1 MGCRRSMPLKAERR
15 MRSMQLILLALFPA
29 QVLARQGVVLTR
41 SGHTYQGYI
50 RIQPH
55 AVAVVNAAAGLH
67 MHLPQSS
74 LAAVLFQPDPVAPPL
89 AGTSELEWGALPAP
103 WRSDVVGGMH
113 QPGQVKVF
121 GGFFTVWGFGSQATA
136 DQEAFH
142 FVHKPAGPRSDLVA
156 RLAILRW
163 AEPPALAGLMMRA
176 GLSSRAACVFA
187 GVTAGRM
194 AVVGWREAEGAEL
207 QQAGGGRVPNPCWL
221 RLRRQDNFFAAFT
234 SINGRQWKLLHTG
247 QVDLADTIQAG
258 LAVAGTQP
266 ERQSAVGFDQVR
278 EAPRLWTGP
287 MLPRVHLVS
296 GSSIVGLID
305 RVDDQAVYFLGSPPR
320 EPVATRLVAQ
330 IQFDWPRR
338 FSPWRPGQTGVLLRT
353 GQFVEGTF
361 RGLEQGSVRISSV
374 LLGPQQFD
382 AEGEVAAILLRGA
395 TATPA
400 PVAVRTLD
408 GSTWLGRIEALGD
421 GEVLVQEAALGMCRV
436 PAYELAELRWPD

>member
-1 MGCRRSMPLKAERR
+1 
-15 MRSMQLILLALFPA
+15 
-29 QVLARQGVVLTR
+29 
-41 SGHTYQGYI
+41 
-50 RIQPH
+50 
-55 AVAVVNAAAGLH
+55 
-67 MHLPQSS
+67 
-74 LAAVLFQPDPVAPPL
+74 
-89 AGTSELEWGALPAP
+89 
-103 WRSDVVGGMH
+103 
-113 QPGQVKVF
+113 
-121 GGFFTVWGFGSQATA
+121 
-136 DQEAFH
+136 
-142 FVHKPAGPRSDLVA
+142 
-156 RLAILRW
+156 
-163 AEPPALAGLMMRA
+163 
-176 GLSSRAACVFA
+176 
-187 GVTAGRM
+187 M